1 MQPRP
6 SSPALPALENII
18 DYSTY
23 VGLSTTPVAEVLP
36 IFVGKVNCCPI
47 TNAQHL
53 DSKTLTK
60 TNRSYIIVKSEES
73 FLGVLTGQDVVRLI
87 VRRKDWEKLAIG
99 DLVSQSPVPFILTQ
113 GCELLTLLTA
123 FSRRKINYLPIR
135 KENNSQLGII
145 DIDSLYSL
153 VPSHLMQGIKVKESA
168 INPVATAL
176 TNSSLFDVAQ
186 LMAAQQVSSVVIIEG
201 KTSCP
206 LGIITEED
214 LIYYLYL
221 GINFSGLEARRA
233 MKEISFPLQP
243 ENSLWEAH
251 RIIEQQN
258 SKYLVVADQEGV
270 LQGIV
275 TPISLLGSLN
285 LEETPIQTGIEEIN
299 QRLEQEINRRQ
310 GAEQAL
316 YLAQLSSPDDDEDLS
331 EQLLLQQQ
339 LQQAV
344 LIKNITAEIR
354 QSLDSEQIFQTTVKQ
369 IGQAF
374 GVNRCLLY
382 TYQASPNPE
391 IPIVAEYLEGD
402 YESLGQTKIP
412 VARNSYIQAI
422 LAQDGAIA
430 SPDLAKAPLLPTMQ
444 GLCEEFTIQSMLAIR
459 TSYQGEANGVL
470 ALHQCDRIRD
480 WSTEEIELLEAVAAQ
495 AGIAIAQAHL
505 LEQEKLQRET
515 LAEQNFALERLISA
529 AEQANRAKS
538 EFLAMMSHEI
548 RTPMNAVIG
557 MTDLLLDTD
566 LTHQQ
571 RDFSQTIRSSGEALL
586 SIIND
591 ILDFSKIEAGKLDLE
606 EEPFNLRTCI
616 EESLDIVAPKA
627 AKKDLELAYLI
638 DQGTPESIIGDI
650 TRIRQIFVN
659 LLGNAVKFT
668 EKGEVTISVIARKL
682 STGSNHVVANL
693 DEDLS
698 TNNKYAIRFEVR
710 DTGIGIAADR
720 LGSLFKPFSQMNSS
734 ISRHYGGTGLGLAI
748 SQRLCEMMGGRI
760 WVDSYEG
767 RGSTFYFSIVTES
780 VNEDA
785 SASPESELLAQ
796 KCLLIVETHQINR
809 DNLTIQAQSWKMK
822 TIAVE
827 SSEEALEKLKQQKI
841 DAAVFDRQMPGVG
854 HQTLAESIHQQPN
867 YQNLPLILLGNI
879 SKQEP
884 PQPQVNSK
892 ATSSVIKPVKK
903 SQLYYSLIEA
913 FRGKPPIVKK
923 NQKRSLYL
931 DSEMAR
937 KHPLNILVA
946 EDHSVNQKMALLILQ
961 RLGYKADLAD
971 NGLKALEAV
980 SQKVYDVILMDV
992 QMPEMD
998 GLEATA
1004 RIKQELPETERPRII
1019 ALTASAM
1026 QGDQEECLAAGMDD
1040 YISKPIRIEELVR
1053 ALYKCQSLEKNVA
1066 SSPELNNP
1074 LPQAD
1079 SSIINGEALEEIKYM
1094 AGEDA
1099 AEFLVEMI
1107 DCYLGESPGL
1117 IAAIEKAISE
1127 DNASALRNSAH
1138 SFKSNSATLGAINLT
1153 RLCKELEL
1161 IGKEGTTIGSSE
1173 KLIQLQAEYEKAKT
1187 ALEQERQRHS

>member
-6 SSPALPALENII
+6 SSPELPALENII
-18 DYSTY
+18 DYEAP
-23 VGLSTTPVAEVLP
+23 VGISTTSVAEVLP
-36 IFVGKVNCCPI
+36 TLIKTVNYCPLQ
-47 TNAQHL
+47 NPQHSDL
-53 DSKTLTK
+53 KILEKGYFNYTL
-60 TNRSYIIVKSEES
+60 VQSEES
-73 FLGVLTGQDVVRLI
+73 FLGILTGQDVIRLI
-87 VRRKDWEKLAIG
+87 TRRKNWQELAVG
-99 DLVSQSPVPFILTQ
+99 DIVCDSPVPFILTED
-113 GCELLTLLTA
+113 CKLFSILAA
-123 FSRRKINYLPIR
+123 FSKRKISYLPVR
-135 KENNSQLGII
+135 KENNSQLGVIS
-145 DIDSLYSL
+145 IDSLYSL
-153 VPSHLMQGIKVKESA
+153 LPSNSMKGIKVENAVNS
-168 INPVATAL
+168 VATAFPS
-176 TNSSLFDVAQ
+176 SSLLDVAQ
-186 LMAAQQVSSVVIIEG
+186 SMVTEQVSSVVIVED
-201 KTSCP
+201 KTSFP
-206 LGIITEED
+206 VGIITEED
-214 LIYYLYL
+214 LVYYLYL
-221 GINFSGLEARRA
+221 GVNLAKLEAQKA
-233 MKEISFPLQP
+233 MRTTFPSLQP
-243 ENSLWEAH
+243 QDSLWKAYKL
-251 RIIEQQN
+251 IEQQ
-258 SKYLVVADQEGV
+258 KLEQLVIINPEGT

-275 TPISLLGSLN
+275 TPISLFSSFD
-285 LEETPIQTGIEEIN
+285 LEATPIQIEIEEIN
-299 QRLEQEINRRQ
+299 QRLEQEIKRRQ
-310 GAEQAL
+310 GVEQAL
-316 YLAQLSSPDDDEDLS
+316 DMTQLSPCRDNSDGIS
-331 EQLLLQQQ
+331 EQLILQQQ

-374 GVNRCLLY
+374 RVNRCLLH

-391 IPIVAEYLEGD
+391 IPIVAEYLESG
-402 YESLGQTKIP
+402 YGSLLQTQISIED
-412 VARNSYIQAI
+412 NGHIQEI
-422 LAQDGAIA
+422 LAQDGAVA
-430 SPDLAKAPLLPTMQ
+430 SPDVTKAPSLQTTQ
-444 GLCEEFTIQSMLAIR
+444 GLCEEFGIKSILAIR
-459 TSYQGEANGVL
+459 TSYQGEANGIL
-470 ALHQCDRIRD
+470 TMHQCDRIRD
-480 WSTEEIELLEAVAAQ
+480 WSTEEVELLEAVAAQ
-495 AGIAIAQAHL
+495 VGIAIAQAHL

-566 LTHQQ
+566 LTYQQ

-638 DQGTPESIIGDI
+638 DKGTPESIIGDI

-682 STGSNHVVANL
+682 GTGSNSVVANL

-698 TNNKYAIRFEVR
+698 INKYAIRFEVR

-780 VNEDA
+780 VNEDS
-785 SASPESELLAQ
+785 SALPESELLAQ

-809 DNLTIQAQSWKMK
+809 DNLTIQAQSWNMK
-822 TIAVE
+822 TIAVA
-827 SSEEALEKLKQQKI
+827 SPEEALEELKQQKI
-841 DAAVFDRQMPGVG
+841 DAVVFDSQMPGIG
-854 HQTLAESIHQQPN
+854 HQTLAESIHQQPS
-867 YQNLPLILLGNI
+867 YQDLPLILLGNI
-879 SKQEP
+879 GQQETS
-884 PQPQVNSK
+884 QPQVNSK
-892 ATSSVIKPVKK
+892 ATFSVIKPVKK

-913 FRGKPPIVKK
+913 FRGKPPVVKK

-931 DSEMAR
+931 DGGMAR
-937 KHPLNILVA
+937 KHPLKILVA

-961 RLGYKADLAD
+961 RLGYEADLAD
-971 NGLKALEAV
+971 NGLKAIEAV
-980 SQKVYDVILMDV
+980 AKKIYDVILMDV

-1004 RIKQELPETERPRII
+1004 RIHQELTANQRPRII

-1053 ALYKCQSLEKNVA
+1053 ALYKCQSLQTNVE
-1066 SSPELNNP
+1066 SSQLIAP
-1074 LPQAD
+1074 LPKVD
-1079 SSIINGEALEEIKYM
+1079 SSVINEEALEEIKYM

-1099 AEFLVEMI
+1099 GEFLVEMI

-1153 RLCKELEL
+1153 QLCKELEL
-1161 IGKEGTTIGSSE
+1161 MGKAGTTIGSSE
-1173 KLIQLQAEYEKAKT
+1173 KLIRLKAEYEKAKA
-1187 ALEQERQRHS
+1187 ALEQERQRYS